1 MKSISRTSLFA
12 CLLAAWSL
20 IGCQEKKEE
29 PLIIPSTLASFTVE
43 VGNEQSFDGYIF
55 LRQIVSPGAQ
65 LMIDSKGLVKWF
77 QASDTAL
84 FRPYTPYE
92 DSYVALYS
100 DRVIHDIS
108 YSGDTLVEL
117 RYGQNEFDR
126 LLHHE
131 VVKDKDGNYV
141 ALTREFLPVDLS
153 EFGGNSIDTIKT
165 DGIIK
170 LSPQG
175 EKIWHWSL
183 DQVVDPLSFEGIKRA
198 KNDWGHANALYIEE
212 DGHYLVSW
220 RDFNA
225 IWKINS
231 ETGEVL
237 WKVGHDSFSDKNNY
251 FYKQHGV
258 HRNAEREV
266 VLFDNGDR
274 RERGTSRAYAFQEGN
289 PVRTTDI
296 VTLPDSLFTFKQGS
310 VYEIGEDKW
319 LFSSTMNK
327 RLVITN
333 SEGEV
338 TWMALSDQAF
348 YRAYYLDADFLKS
361 NGLQ

>member
-1 MKSISRTSLFA
+1 MKSISKSSFFA
-12 CLLAAWSL
+12 CLLAVFGL
-20 IGCQEKKEE
+20 IRCEVKEQE
-29 PLIIPSTLASFTVE
+29 PLIIPSTLASFQVE

-65 LMIDSKGLVKWF
+65 MMIDSRGQVKWF

-84 FRPYTPYE
+84 FRPYAPY
-92 DSYVALYS
+92 DKSYVALYS
-100 DRVIHDIS
+100 DKVIHDIS
-108 YSGDTLVEL
+108 YKGDTLVEL
-117 RYGQNEFDR
+117 RYGQNGFDR

-131 VVKDKDGNYV
+131 LVKDSEGNYV
-141 ALTREFLPVDLS
+141 ALTREFIPADLS
-153 EFGGNSIDTIKT
+153 EFGGESTDTIKT

-170 LSPQG
+170 LSATG
-175 EKIWHWSL
+175 EKLWHWSL
-183 DQVVDPLSFEGIKRA
+183 DQEIDPLTFDGIKRV
-198 KNDWGHANALYIEE
+198 KKDWGHANALYIEE

-231 ETGEVL
+231 QTGEVI
-237 WKVGHDSFSDKNNY
+237 WKVGHDTFSDKTNY

-258 HRNAEREV
+258 HRNVRNEV

-274 RERGTSRAYAFQEGN
+274 RERGTSRAYAFRDGN
-289 PVRTTDI
+289 PVQTTDI
-296 VTLPDSLFTFKQGS
+296 ITLPDSLFTFKQGS
-310 VYEIGEDKW
+310 VYEMGKDQW

-327 RLVITN
+327 RLIITDKD
-333 SEGEV
+333 GEV
-338 TWMALSDQAF
+338 TWMALSDQPF
-348 YRAYYLDADFLKS
+348 YRAYYLDSDFLKT